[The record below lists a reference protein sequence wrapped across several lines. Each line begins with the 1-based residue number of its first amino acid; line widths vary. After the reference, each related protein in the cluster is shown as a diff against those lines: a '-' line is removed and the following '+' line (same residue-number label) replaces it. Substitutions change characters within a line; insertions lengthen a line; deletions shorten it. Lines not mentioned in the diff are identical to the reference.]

1 MKNKNVSITDIW
13 LLFLAFLVC
22 MPVILVVFGSLK
34 SNIELTESLAP
45 VLKDVDQ
52 PIFWSIFPL
61 YPTLKHYISL
71 LFKTP
76 QFFVLFGNSVKIV
89 GSILLGQVVVGTP
102 AAWAFARFQFPCRKL
117 LFTLYVILMLMPFQV
132 MMLPD
137 YLVFQKLGLL
147 NHQAAVILPAV
158 FSTFSVFIMYRGF
171 RMIPVS
177 ILEAAKVDG
186 ASDFAIFIRI
196 GLPLG
201 SAGIL
206 SALVLSFLDNWNMIE
221 QPLTFLKEQSLWPLS
236 LYLSEIDASRAGMAF
251 ATSVIALI
259 PAVFVFLLGQDYLE
273 QGITATGVKE

>member
-13 LLFLAFLVC
+13 LLLLAFLVC
-22 MPVILVVFGSLK
+22 MPVILVVFGSMK
-34 SNIELTESLAP
+34 SSIELTESLAP

-61 YPTLKHYISL
+61 YPTLKHYSSL

-102 AAWAFARFQFPCRKL
+102 AAWAFARFQFFCRKL

-171 RMIPVS
+171 RMKPVS

-221 QPLTFLKEQSLWPLS
+221 QPLTFLKEQTLWPLS
-236 LYLSEIDASRAGMAF
+236 LYLPEIDASRAGMAF
-251 ATSVIALI
+251 AASVIALI